1 MLLNLGLENKMEFQ
15 VLGSSKEIKFGGFSK
30 KTHLKLGDLEQQT
43 ANLDLIQA
51 QPKTFLYSEDL
62 FLVTSSSIMC
72 FPHTV
77 LQHYYIQGRIRD
89 LVEQVLYLEKGT
101 VNMIGFKFAAW
112 GTFLFVFELTS
123 HWNAVMA

>member
-1 MLLNLGLENKMEFQ
+1 MEFQ

-30 KTHLKLGDLEQQT
+30 EVHLKLGDSEQQT
-43 ANLDLIQA
+43 TNLDLIQA
-51 QPKTFLYSEDL
+51 QLKTFLYSEDL

-89 LVEQVLYLEKGT
+89 LVEQVLYLEKRT
-101 VNMIGFKFAAW
+101 VNMICFKFTAW

-123 HWNAVMA
+123 HWNAITA